1 MKSPLIQKPGQSVV
15 QPQSSKTRAGN
26 ICFTIICWIITFTLW
41 GYLGFITYYIY
52 LTDDED
58 KDKAQ
63 LSSYGYSCL
72 GIYILYLIVEFLSP
86 TARYLIHKRSS
97 EGIKAKMGELFKAR
111 PSIKFYAECY
121 HYETVHYT
129 EKNEDGEEVE
139 KTRQEKVVTHR
150 ETEYF
155 DYYSVRD
162 ISGLLNLNCDK
173 AQIKRKCYIKL
184 ELKEEMNFADSISV
198 ADYEYQKDE
207 FKDRN
212 RRRDEYMDFSE
223 SWTLPGMTHHNLIK
237 IGDYEPCTVNCF
249 WYIIFTLFTLA
260 QIYKWHV
267 ASFCIYQN
275 YKIRKIMSTR
285 YDLHSAEYDA
295 QYSMFN
301 PQINLITLKIDYE
314 PAYYTYLNSSKKI
327 KKPTDKELEKAKQY
341 ESKVPKYQIYTA
353 ADGDI
358 QRTGT
363 VKDNPDFVY
372 DSYQAPKVE
381 VKVPP
386 MNNPNQYNQLNDI
399 NTNPPPG
406 FNNPPLNNN
415 IVPNQGKKKRKKQNK
430 DQSYDSTAQNSN
442 IINNNLNNNSQ
453 VSYSS
458 GQAGG
463 YDSSQAGMGG
473 GIFSQGGG
481 GIYSQPQ
488 VYLQQP
494 GGNIYAQAQAQ
505 GGIYAQPAPGGFY
518 AQPPQAGIY
527 AQPPQVG
534 IYSQPPPGGI
544 YQKPQQPE
552 PSLND
557 NIIQNGNEVKPPE
570 EPKA

>member
-1 MKSPLIQKPGQSVV
+1 MNSPLIQKPGQSVV

-26 ICFTIICWIITFTLW
+26 ICFTIICWIVSIVIWGEIGYITVYLYFIKEDGEDITQIKANASTL
-41 GYLGFITYYIY
+41 LGFYCIY
-52 LTDDED
+52 L
-58 KDKAQ
+58 
-63 LSSYGYSCL
+63 
-72 GIYILYLIVEFLSP
+72 IMEFLSP
-86 TARYLIHKRSS
+86 TCRYLIHKRSS

-121 HYETVHYT
+121 HYRTVHYT
-129 EKNEDGEEVE
+129 EKDSEGNEVE

-198 ADYEYQKDE
+198 ADYEWQKDE
-207 FKDRN
+207 FKSRN
-212 RRRDEYMDFSE
+212 RSRDEYMDFSE
-223 SWTLPGMTHHNLIK
+223 SWTLPGITHHNLIK

-249 WYIIFTLFTLA
+249 WYILFTLFTLA

-285 YDLHSAEYDA
+285 YNLHSAEYDA

-314 PAYYTYLNSSKKI
+314 PAYYTYLNTSKSI
-327 KKPTDKELEKAKQY
+327 KKPTAKELEKAKQY

-363 VKDNPDFVY
+363 VKDNPDFAY

-381 VKVPP
+381 VNVPP
-386 MNNPNQYNQLNDI
+386 INPLNNI
-399 NTNPPPG
+399 NTNPPPSL
-406 FNNPPLNNN
+406 NNPPLNNN
-415 IVPNQGKKKRKKQNK
+415 IVPNQGKKKRKKKQNQ
-430 DQSYDSTAQNSN
+430 DQTYDSTSQNN
-442 IINNNLNNNSQ
+442 NINNNINNNSQ
-453 VSYSS
+453 AYNS
-458 GQAGG
+458 GQAGVYNSTQTG
-463 YDSSQAGMGG
+463 IGG
-473 GIFSQGGG
+473 GIYSQGGG
-481 GIYSQPQ
+481 GIYAQPPI
-488 VYLQQP
+488 YPQQP
-494 GGNIYAQAQAQ
+494 EGNIYAQAQ
-505 GGIYAQPAPGGFY
+505 GGIYAQ
-518 AQPPQAGIY
+518 QPLQTGIY
-527 AQPPQVG
+527 AQPPQMG
-534 IYSQPPPGGI
+534 IYAQPPQTGIYAQPPPTGL
-544 YQKPQQPE
+544 YQKPQQTE
-552 PSLND
+552 ANLNANILPSE
-557 NIIQNGNEVKPPE
+557 NEVRPPE
-570 EPKA
+570 EPKV

>member
-1 MKSPLIQKPGQSVV
+1 MESPLIHKPGQSVV

-26 ICFTIICWIITFTLW
+26 IFFTIFCWIISISLWCNIGFT
-41 GYLGFITYYIY
+41 TYYIY
-52 LTDDED
+52 MTDDED
-58 KDKAQ
+58 KDKDKI
-63 LSSYGYSCL
+63 SSYGYSCL
-72 GIYILYLIVEFLSP
+72 GIYLLYLIVEFLSP

-97 EGIKAKMGELFKAR
+97 EGIKAKLGELFKAR

-121 HYETVHYT
+121 HYEIERYY

-139 KTRQEKVVTHR
+139 KTRKKKVITHR

-162 ISGLLNLNCDK
+162 ISGLLILNCDK

-198 ADYEYQKDE
+198 SDYECQKDE
-207 FKDRN
+207 FKARN
-212 RRRDEYMDFSE
+212 RRRDDHMDFSE
-223 SWTLPGMTHHNLIK
+223 TWTLPGMTHHNLIK
-237 IGDYEPCTVNCF
+237 IGDYEPCTVSCF
-249 WYIIFTLFTLA
+249 WYIVFTFFTLA

-295 QYSMFN
+295 QYSKFN

-314 PAYYTYLNSSKKI
+314 PSYYTYLNSSKQI
-327 KKPTDKELEKAKQY
+327 KKPTAKELEKAKQY

-353 ADGDI
+353 DDGDI

-363 VKDNPDFVY
+363 VKENPDFAY
-372 DSYQAPKVE
+372 DSYQAPKIE

-386 MNNPNQYNQLNDI
+386 MNNQNQYNQLNDI
-399 NTNPPPG
+399 NTNPPPIL
-406 FNNPPLNNN
+406 NNPPLNNN
-415 IVPNQGKKKRKKQNK
+415 IGPNQGKKKRKKQNK
-430 DQSYDSTAQNSN
+430 NQSYDSTATNTN
-442 IINNNLNNNSQ
+442 IINNNNSSQ
-453 VSYSS
+453 DSYNS
-458 GQAGG
+458 GQVGG

-473 GIFSQGGG
+473 GIYSQGGG

-488 VYLQQP
+488 IYPQQP
-494 GGNIYAQAQAQ
+494 VGNIYTQAQ
-505 GGIYAQPAPGGFY
+505 GGIYAQPAP
-518 AQPPQAGIY
+518 AGIY
-527 AQPPQVG
+527 AQPPQTGIYAQIPPAGVYEKPQQPQG
-534 IYSQPPPGGI
+534 IYS
-544 YQKPQQPE
+544 QQPE

-557 NIIQNGNEVKPPE
+557 NIIQNENGIKPPE
-570 EPKA
+570 EPKV

>member
-1 MKSPLIQKPGQSVV
+1 MESPLVQKPGQSVV

-26 ICFTIICWIITFTLW
+26 ICFTIICWIISFIVW
-41 GYLGFITYYIY
+41 GEIGYLSIHIYFIKKDGDDMTSINSNASILLGFY
-52 LTDDED
+52 
-58 KDKAQ
+58 
-63 LSSYGYSCL
+63 C
-72 GIYILYLIVEFLSP
+72 LYLIIEFLSP

-97 EGIKAKMGELFKAR
+97 EGIKVKMGQLFKAR

-121 HYETVHYT
+121 HYRTIHYT
-129 EKNEDGEEVE
+129 EKNENGEEVE

-198 ADYEYQKDE
+198 ADYEWQKDE
-207 FKDRN
+207 FKSRN
-212 RRRDEYMDFSE
+212 RSRDEHMDFSE
-223 SWTLPGMTHHNLIK
+223 SWNLPGITHHNLIK

-314 PAYYTYLNSSKKI
+314 PAYYTYLNSNKTI
-327 KKPTDKELEKAKQY
+327 KKPTAKELEKAKQY

-363 VKDNPDFVY
+363 VKDNPDFPY

-399 NTNPPPG
+399 NTNPQSG
-406 FNNPPLNNN
+406 LNNLPLNNN
-415 IVPNQGKKKRKKQNK
+415 IGANQGKKKRKKKQNK
-430 DQSYDSTAQNSN
+430 DQSYDSSAQNTN
-442 IINNNLNNNSQ
+442 NNNSQ
-453 VSYSS
+453 EAYNS

-473 GIFSQGGG
+473 GIYSQGSG
-481 GIYSQPQ
+481 GIYAQPQ
-488 VYLQQP
+488 IYPQQP
-494 GGNIYAQAQAQ
+494 GGNIYSQAQ
-505 GGIYAQPAPGGFY
+505 GGIYAQQPQTGFY
-518 AQPPQAGIY
+518 AQAPQTGIYSQSLPGGLYEKPQQNQGIY
-527 AQPPQVG
+527 AQ
-534 IYSQPPPGGI
+534 QPNFNVNLIPN
-544 YQKPQQPE
+544 E
-552 PSLND
+552 
-557 NIIQNGNEVKPPE
+557 NEVRPPE